1 MKVLIQLLFLVG
13 LGREFLKLPST
24 ATAYSH
30 LPTLNEPF
38 QGSSFS
44 HLPHKPCTTLYHRNG
59 RVGCGTDSR
68 GYDDNVG
75 RLLGIGATGFSNPFV
90 SVITQD
96 QLTNQN
102 MENLLQYSNELRGIL
117 VVNATTSTDNVDAEA
132 SSISFYSPAPPAPQ
146 GYGTASSE
154 ISISI
159 GYPWNP
165 TGQSLTS
172 LDLYDVPIVY
182 VQDGELSTYLLS
194 VAKDQTDSTDR
205 PIVADFNYY
214 MGPPAPTNSIE
225 CLSWIDNDGE
235 WRPKCLP
242 LGGNSVWATA
252 GSRPGETS
260 STNDDINN
268 NNGRREIVMIASAM
282 DGSSFF
288 HDASPSANSAASNIL
303 SVLLAAKLVGESL
316 SDAVLESLPKQ
327 IAFGLFQGESFGYIG
342 SRSFFS
348 DSYYPGFNCPEGS
361 TAAYDSENNKTAY
374 EMGEDA
380 CLYPLKPS
388 LSFQKLG
395 DVSFMLA
402 VDQVGVLETE
412 KTLYV
417 HGNNAGNNGAGSF
430 AGYVLNQ
437 MGTDSFSVMS
447 SSAEPSDDDEYG
459 DPIPPSPLTSLLK
472 LSEGAVGGAVLTGY
486 DSAYIDPNY
495 QSHLDRNDVT
505 RMDLDSIAATA
516 TILARSAVA
525 IAYDGGDED
534 YEAASEYAKN
544 TVQELNVDDETLLA
558 LSDCL
563 FTDGKCDF
571 WEKYTKVEKDNQ
583 YEHSGVSMLGDMSL
597 GSPPNYYV
605 NVYDLS
611 NGQGFIRVNNQYYGA
626 YDGEDFGK
634 DKDDKVILLPTGL
647 EAGIHGILNDF
658 LGRGSVSNP
667 EEFRSCSTSDDCD
680 GVPYCSAG
688 SSDHAVCT
696 GGGVCVCSRAHFHT
710 ALDEGITPAANKS
723 TGHFVP
729 KDDES
734 AESALYTEPYWSS
747 DVGVKV
753 YRDGGDFGYWAL
765 LSGFLC
771 ATGFVGASFS
781 IKSKLKKE
789 KLY

>member
-1 MKVLIQLLFLVG
+1 
-13 LGREFLKLPST
+13 
-24 ATAYSH
+24 
-30 LPTLNEPF
+30 
-38 QGSSFS
+38 
-44 HLPHKPCTTLYHRNG
+44 
-59 RVGCGTDSR
+59 
-68 GYDDNVG
+68 
-75 RLLGIGATGFSNPFV
+75 
-90 SVITQD
+90 
-96 QLTNQN
+96 
-102 MENLLQYSNELRGIL
+102 MEDLLQYSDDKLRGIM
-117 VVNATTSTDNVDAEA
+117 VVNATTSTSADNDNDAAA
-132 SSISFYSPAPPAPQ
+132 SITFYSPAPPAPQ

-159 GYPWNP
+159 AYPWNP

-172 LDLYDVPIVY
+172 LDLYNVPVVY
-182 VQDGELSTYLLS
+182 VQDAELSAYLLS
-194 VAKDQTDSTDR
+194 VAKEQTDSTHR

-214 MGPPAPTNSIE
+214 MGPPAPTTSIE

-260 STNDDINN
+260 STNDGD
-268 NNGRREIVMIASAM
+268 NNGNREVVMIASAM

-303 SVLLAAKLVGESL
+303 SVLLAAKLVGQSL

-342 SRSFFS
+342 SRSFLS
-348 DSYYPGFNCPEGS
+348 DSYFPGFNCPEGS
-361 TAAYDSENNKTAY
+361 TAAYDSENNKAAY
-374 EMGEDA
+374 EKGENA

-395 DVSFMLA
+395 DISFMLA
-402 VDQVGVLETE
+402 VDQVGVLETD

-417 HGNNAGNNGAGSF
+417 HGDNAGENGAGSF
-430 AGYVLNQ
+430 AGYILRQ
-437 MGTDSFSVMS
+437 MSTDSYSVVS
-447 SSAEPSDDDEYG
+447 SSAEPGDDDEYG
-459 DPIPPSPLTSLLK
+459 DPVPPSPLTSLLK

-486 DSAYIDPNY
+486 DSAYVDPNY

-505 RMDLDSIAATA
+505 PMDLDSIAATA

-534 YEAASEYAKN
+534 YETASEYAKN
-544 TVQELNVDDETLLA
+544 IVQELDGDDETLLSI
-558 LSDCL
+558 SDCL

-571 WEKYTKVEKDNQ
+571 WRKYTEVELNNQ
-583 YEHSGVSMLGDMSL
+583 YENSGVRMSGDVSSL
-597 GSPPNYYV
+597 GSPPNYFV
-605 NVYDLS
+605 NVYDPS
-611 NGQGFIRVNNQYYGA
+611 NGQAFVRVNKQNYGS
-626 YDGEDFGK
+626 YNGEDFGK
-634 DKDDKVILLPTGL
+634 DKDDTVVLLPSAL

-658 LGRGSVSNP
+658 LGKGSVSST
-667 EEFRSCSTSDDCD
+667 EELRSCSTSNDCD
-680 GVPYCSAG
+680 GISYCSMG
-688 SSDHAVCT
+688 SSDHSVCT
-696 GGGVCVCSRAHFHT
+696 GSGVCVCARAHFHT
-710 ALDEGITPAANKS
+710 ALDEGITPAVNNK
-723 TGHFVP
+723 TGRFVS

-747 DVGVKV
+747 DVGMKV

-765 LSGFLC
+765 LSGFAC
-771 ATGFVGASFS
+771 ATGFVSASVF